1 MYVDMIFTDYSFQD
15 GSVFGVTDLHYIRV
29 RHRCCI
35 SPAQYGVPIFRD
47 PDEMNGHTRDC
58 MTIISL
64 MVAHC
69 SIIPSTENLAL
80 KCIVYD

>member
-1 MYVDMIFTDYSFQD
+1 MVVS
-15 GSVFGVTDLHYIRV
+15 SVPQI
-29 RHRCCI
+29 CI
-35 SPAQYGVPIFRD
+35 ILGYDTVVVYHLQYGVPIFRD

-69 SIIPSTENLAL
+69 SIIPSTESLAL